1 MTTEFPVKLAITLTP
16 LLSKT
21 PPWVLISVPGLVH
34 RVELWETR
42 RLELEFTASSGW
54 IEVVFY
60 NKPETDNTM
69 AVIVDKIEFFGISDP
84 KFVWAG
90 VYTPRYPE
98 PWYSQQNPKPAVQL
112 YQKNHLGWN
121 GTWRLDFELPVFT
134 WMHRV
139 QNLGWIY
146 Q

>member
-1 MTTEFPVKLAITLTP
+1 MATEFPVKLAVTLIP
-16 LLSKT
+16 KLSKT
-21 PPWVLISVPGLVH
+21 PPSVLVSVPGQVC
-34 RVELWETR
+34 RVELWETQR
-42 RLELEFTASSGW
+42 IELEFTAPLGW
-54 IEVVFY
+54 VEIVFY
-60 NKPETDNTM
+60 NKPDLDNTM

-90 VYTPRYPE
+90 VYTPKYPE
-98 PWYSQQNPKPAVQL
+98 PWYSQQTPQPAVHL
-112 YQKNHLGWN
+112 HQKNHLGWN
-121 GTWRLDFELPVFT
+121 GTWRLDFEIPVFT